1 MEEAKNPTLKLTI
14 DKGPRQGETLESRPE
29 LSSIRIGRV
38 IRGNTFTIKDPAI
51 SQKHLEIVLTAGKWT
66 VSDLDTSNGTFLND
80 IKLQPLSP
88 SSLSDGDTI
97 KIGQSTSISVR
108 IDGRSDPG
116 PDPLENQQQRN
127 KRRRGR
133 QCKGRANSEDDLVR
147 PESGPVEKVLERSN
161 LGLGAAITNDVG
173 EKSDLGN
180 VPMENGLQR
189 KPRRRAAPHKARIV
203 SKDDPVLLESVTE
216 KSNLGLDTSITVKV
230 EEKSD
235 LENAP
240 VENGLRRNPR
250 RRAAPNKGRITSEDE
265 LTQLESVPVKKVPEM
280 VNLGLDTIKIGET
293 ASIPVQVEG
302 QNDSENAPVESR
314 LQRNQRHRAALNR
327 ARVSSKDNM
336 VPSESVPVKKVAE
349 TSDRVREDTTAIEEN
364 SAVPKESEKITLGE
378 WFDRMERYL
387 PKQINDIT
395 EEIIQSLR
403 QRHKQ
408 FEEFIEQ
415 QRDGKGKLAVA
426 N

>member
-51 SQKHLEIVLTAGKWT
+51 SQKHLEIVLTAGKWS

-80 IKLQPLSP
+80 VKLHPLSP

-97 KIGQSTSISVR
+97 KIGQATSISVR
-108 IDGRSDPG
+108 IDSRSDPG
-116 PDPLENQQQRN
+116 PDPLENQPQRN
-127 KRRRGR
+127 KGRQGR
-133 QCKGRANSEDDLVR
+133 QCKGRA
-147 PESGPVEKVLERSN
+147 
-161 LGLGAAITNDVG
+161 
-173 EKSDLGN
+173 
-180 VPMENGLQR
+180 
-189 KPRRRAAPHKARIV
+189 KARIV

-230 EEKSD
+230 KEKSD
-235 LENAP
+235 LENAL

-265 LTQLESVPVKKVPEM
+265 LTQLESVPVKKV
-280 VNLGLDTIKIGET
+280 
-293 ASIPVQVEG
+293 
-302 QNDSENAPVESR
+302 
-314 LQRNQRHRAALNR
+314 
-327 ARVSSKDNM
+327 
-336 VPSESVPVKKVAE
+336 AE

-364 SAVPKESEKITLGE
+364 SAVPKELEKITLGE

-415 QRDGKGKLAVA
+415 QQDGKGKLAVA